1 MATDTR
7 NAELDNG
14 LRILARMIARAYL
27 KEVRAGQ
34 SKTNDSESKSKET
47 EEEDANKRSERGCE
61 VTETGENQAGD
72 KEGKC

>member
-47 EEEDANKRSERGCE
+47 EEEDANQRSERSCE
-61 VTETGENQAGD
+61 ITETGENKAGD

>member
-7 NAELDNG
+7 SAELDNG

-34 SKTNDSESKSKET
+34 SKTDDSESEIKET
-47 EEEDANKRSERGCE
+47 EEDDANQRSERGCE
-61 VTETGENQAGD
+61 VSETGENKAGD
-72 KEGKC
+72 KEREC